1 MFYKTEESSAPQKS
15 LYSRSIFGFCCLLG
29 GCFGLHLIYLNKKQ
43 SFQSAFLSGV
53 ILYILINVNH
63 WALYSL
69 AILLNILLTL
79 AALFNLEVIYKV
91 TSSEFKQQDLNAAFV
106 LCLATFFVIFF
117 LIHLVLSNLFDNSLF
132 VNVCAY
138 LLSCICS
145 IPLVKV
151 LPDRQQD
158 SIS

>member
-1 MFYKTEESSAPQKS
+1 MFYKTEETNASQKS
-15 LYSRSIFGFCCLLG
+15 LYSRSILGFCCLLG

-43 SFQSAFLSGV
+43 SFQSAFLSGM

-63 WALYSL
+63 WLVYSL
-69 AILLNILLTL
+69 ALLLNILLTF
-79 AALFNLEVIYKV
+79 ATLFNLEVIYKV
-91 TSSEFKQQDLNAAFV
+91 QSNEFKQQDVNATSA

-117 LIHLVLSNLFDNSLF
+117 LIHLVLSNLFENSLF
-132 VNVCAY
+132 INICAY

-145 IPLVKV
+145 IPLIQV
-151 LPDRQQD
+151 LPTRQQD

>member
-1 MFYKTEESSAPQKS
+1 MFHKTEESSAPQKS
-15 LYSRSIFGFCCLLG
+15 LYSRSILGFCCLLG

-63 WALYSL
+63 WVLYSL

-79 AALFNLEVIYKV
+79 GSLFNLEVIYKV
-91 TSSEFKQQDLNAAFV
+91 KSNQFEQRDLNATFA

-117 LIHLVLSNLFDNSLF
+117 LIHLVLSNLFGNSLF

-138 LLSCICS
+138 LLACICS
-145 IPLVKV
+145 IPLIQV
-151 LPDRQQD
+151 LPAGQQD

>member
-1 MFYKTEESSAPQKS
+1 MFHKVEESSAPQKS

-43 SFQSAFLSGV
+43 SFHSAFLSGM

-63 WALYSL
+63 WLLYSL

-79 AALFNLEVIYKV
+79 AALFNLEVISKV
-91 TSSEFKQQDLNAAFV
+91 KSNEFKQQDLNETFA

-117 LIHLVLSNLFDNSLF
+117 LIHLVLSNLFENSLF

-145 IPLVKV
+145 IPLVQV
-151 LPDRQQD
+151 LPARRQE

>member
-1 MFYKTEESSAPQKS
+1 MFHKTEESNAPQKS
-15 LYSRSIFGFCCLLG
+15 LYSRSILGFCCLLG

-43 SFQSAFLSGV
+43 SFHSAFLSGI

-63 WALYSL
+63 WLIYSL

-79 AALFNLEVIYKV
+79 ATLFNLEVIYKV
-91 TSSEFKQQDLNAAFV
+91 KSNEFKQQDLNAEFV
-106 LCLATFFVIFF
+106 LCLAIFFVIYF
-117 LIHLVLSNLFDNSLF
+117 LIHLVLSNLFENSLF
-132 VNVCAY
+132 INVWAY

-151 LPDRQQD
+151 LPARQQD

>member
-1 MFYKTEESSAPQKS
+1 MFHKTEESSVPHKS

-63 WALYSL
+63 WVLYSL

-79 AALFNLEVIYKV
+79 GSLFNLEVIYKV
-91 TSSEFKQQDLNAAFV
+91 KSNQFEQRDLNATFA

-117 LIHLVLSNLFDNSLF
+117 LIHLVLSNLFGNSLF
-132 VNVCAY
+132 VNVCSY
-138 LLSCICS
+138 LLACICS
-145 IPLVKV
+145 IPLIQV
-151 LPDRQQD
+151 LPARQQD